1 MGVVDGTTPYGDV
14 IGVGP
19 VGVVTPPKVI
29 PNPDRRSLATTTST
43 TLQWMREFFNT
54 TSMPSGH
61 GFTQAN
67 LDNDTALYTFRP
79 KADIPLRVIVFD
91 DTCKVNPAPL
101 SPMYYAAGCVDQAR
115 YDWLVGELEKGQAAG
130 ELMIIA
136 AHIPVGPQKDLYD
149 PKMWPL
155 FYATPATASTP
166 AVPLAPWNTRSDV
179 QLLDTLHHY
188 PNLLM
193 WISGHMHR
201 NVVTPQPSPD
211 PAHPELGF
219 WEVETSSL
227 RDYPEEFRTFDIRRN
242 ADNTVSILVTD
253 VDPAVTVSSPA
264 GKSRG
269 YAIGAWRVFGGV
281 DTFADTSSQA
291 YNAELIKTLSAE
303 MQARIAS
310 VGVPVSGVEIRA
322 VSNGGSGAPGIAS
335 GSWVSIYGSGLSA
348 TTRGWQDSDFEGGNL
363 PTMLD
368 GVSVTIDGKRAA
380 IGYVSPGQL
389 NVLAP
394 ADTATGSVLVQ
405 VQNTAGSATALA
417 SLQSYAP
424 AFFTNRQYVA
434 AIHMDG
440 AFVAPVGFL
449 GPAVA
454 SRPAQPGETIVLYG
468 TGFGPTTASAAGGQS
483 GDSPAPLVTPNQLEI
498 RVGSSV
504 APVQFAGLVSAGVYQ
519 FSIVVPPLP
528 EGDAPVMAQ
537 IGGAGTQPGLWLA
550 IEK

>member
-1 MGVVDGTTPYGDV
+1 M
-14 IGVGP
+14 
-19 VGVVTPPKVI
+19 
-29 PNPDRRSLATTTST
+29 
-43 TLQWMREFFNT
+43 
-54 TSMPSGH
+54 
-61 GFTQAN
+61 
-67 LDNDTALYTFRP
+67 
-79 KADIPLRVIVFD
+79 
-91 DTCKVNPAPL
+91 
-101 SPMYYAAGCVDQAR
+101 
-115 YDWLVGELEKGQAAG
+115 
-130 ELMIIA
+130 
-136 AHIPVGPQKDLYD
+136 
-149 PKMWPL
+149 
-155 FYATPATASTP
+155 
-166 AVPLAPWNTRSDV
+166 
-179 QLLDTLHHY
+179 LDTLHHY

-211 PAHPELGF
+211 PAHPDLGF

-405 VQNTAGSATALA
+405 VQNAAGSATAFA
-417 SLQSYAP
+417 SLQSFAP

-440 AFVAPVGFL
+440 TFVAPVAFL

-537 IGGAGTQPGLWLA
+537 IGGAVPARTVA
-550 IEK
+550 CD